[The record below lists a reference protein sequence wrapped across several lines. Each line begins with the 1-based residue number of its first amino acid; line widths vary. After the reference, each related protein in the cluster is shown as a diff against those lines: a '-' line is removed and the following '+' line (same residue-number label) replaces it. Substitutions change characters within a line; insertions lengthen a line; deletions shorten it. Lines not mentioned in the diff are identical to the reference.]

1 MRLIPPH
8 VQASLQLPTHHEP
21 STNVMDPPEPFKTQL
36 LKWIGNK
43 QRFSHEIASHF
54 PRRYTRYI
62 EPFLGSGAVL
72 GTIAPSCAIG
82 GDALQ
87 PLIEI
92 WQTLSRDPDT
102 LIRWYTERWQLFYG
116 PGTSKRDAYE
126 EIRNSYNHS
135 PNGADLLFLA
145 RSCYGG
151 VIRFR
156 KRDGWISTPCGAHS
170 PISPASFSR
179 RVSIWNAR
187 TRGSD
192 FICADFQETM
202 DMATAGDIVYCDP
215 PYKTSQSIVYG
226 SQTFSLWRLFETISR
241 CKARGVNVA
250 LSIDGTKRS
259 GNLICNVS
267 VPDGLFEREVSVNC
281 GRSMLRRFQMRGET
295 LESEEVTDRL
305 LLTY

>member
-1 MRLIPPH
+1 MSQSSPH
-8 VQASLQLPTHHEP
+8 VQASLELPVHLEA
-21 STNVMDPPEPFKTQL
+21 STRMAKPPEPFKTQL

-43 QRFSHEIASHF
+43 QRFSHEIASYF
-54 PRRYTRYI
+54 PRRYNCYI

-72 GTIAPSCAIG
+72 GTVAPPIAIG
-82 GDALQ
+82 ADALS

-92 WQTLSRDPDT
+92 WQTLASNPDR
-102 LIRWYTERWQLFYG
+102 LSKWYTERWHAFHEEG
-116 PGTSKRDAYE
+116 KTKKEAYD
-126 EIRNSYNHS
+126 EIRTSYNHS

-156 KRDGWISTPCGAHS
+156 KRDGWISTPCGSHS
-170 PISPASFSR
+170 PISPESFAR
-179 RVSIWNAR
+179 RVSIWHSR
-187 TRGSD
+187 TRGCE
-192 FICADFQETM
+192 FICADFEETM
-202 DMATAGDIVYCDP
+202 DMASAGDLVYCDP

-226 SQTFSLWRLFETISR
+226 AQTFSLWRLFDAIAS
-241 CKARGVNVA
+241 CKSRGVRVA

-259 GNLICNVS
+259 GNLICDIPI
-267 VPDGLFEREVSVNC
+267 PDGLFHREVSVNC